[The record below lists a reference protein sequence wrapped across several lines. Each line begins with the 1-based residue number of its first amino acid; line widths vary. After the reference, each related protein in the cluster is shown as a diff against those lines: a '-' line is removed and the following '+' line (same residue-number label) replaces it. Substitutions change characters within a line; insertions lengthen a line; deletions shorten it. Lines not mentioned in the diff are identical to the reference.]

1 MKRSQAKA
9 WQAALEYKQNEID
22 ELENTI
28 IKQNQENELLWSSN
42 KKLQAENKKLREAL
56 EDFILESEHEPSC
69 KYTEAFGF
77 REDCK
82 CMDRRY
88 YNRDECI
95 TRAREALKEVGE
107 V

>member
-1 MKRSQAKA
+1 MNDKDKEAFEEWVKYNVSIALRDRYGLALIHT
-9 WQAALEYKQNEID
+9 WQAACEYKE
-22 ELENTI
+22 T
-28 IKQNQENELLWSSN
+28 
-42 KKLQAENKKLREAL
+42 ENKKLREAL

-95 TRAREALKEVGE
+95 TRASEALKEIKE
-107 V
+107 